1 LPGYPAFTSK
11 LRAFLGG
18 SNVTLQDL
26 ANLGEVIGAIA
37 VIASLIYLAFEIR
50 QNTQA
55 MRRAAT
61 QDIHRSL
68 NEQARCLVESP
79 DLAALFFRA
88 SQRPSELTGE
98 ERFRFQMLLT
108 YALSNFEM
116 ALGYYREGLLG
127 DEMIEGFVKGLRPL
141 FENPLVV
148 EWWEA
153 EGHGTFSHEL
163 RDFLSKQ
170 PAA

>member
-1 LPGYPAFTSK
+1 M
-11 LRAFLGG
+11 
-18 SNVTLQDL
+18 TLQDF

-50 QNTQA
+50 QNTRA

-68 NEQARCLVESP
+68 NDQTRCLVESP
-79 DLAALFFRA
+79 DLAALYFRA
-88 SQRPSELTGE
+88 SQRPEELTGE

-108 YALSNFEM
+108 YVFSNFEM
-116 ALGYYREGLLG
+116 AIEYYREGLLG
-127 DEMIEGFVKGLRPL
+127 DEMVEGFVKGLRPL

-153 EGHGTFSHEL
+153 EGQGTFSLEL
-163 RDFLSKQ
+163 RELLSKQ

>member
-1 LPGYPAFTSK
+1 M
-11 LRAFLGG
+11 
-18 SNVTLQDL
+18 TLQDL

-68 NEQARCLVESP
+68 NEQSRCLVESP

-108 YALSNFEM
+108 YAFSNFEL
-116 ALGYYREGLLG
+116 ALEYYREGLLG
-127 DEMIEGFVKGLRPL
+127 DEMIEGYLKGIRPL
-141 FENPLVV
+141 FDNPLVA

-153 EGHGTFSHEL
+153 EGQGTFSPQL
-163 RDFLSKQ
+163 RDLVAKQ
-170 PAA
+170 PAT

>member
-1 LPGYPAFTSK
+1 MS
-11 LRAFLGG
+11 
-18 SNVTLQDL
+18 LQDL

-37 VIASLIYLAFEIR
+37 VIVSLIYLAVQIR
-50 QNTQA
+50 ENTRA

-68 NEQARCLVESP
+68 NDQTRCLVESP
-79 DLAALFFRA
+79 DLAALYFRA
-88 SQRPSELTGE
+88 SQRPEELTGE
-98 ERFRFQMLLT
+98 ERFRFQFLLT
-108 YALSNFEM
+108 YVLSNFEL
-116 ALGYYREGLLG
+116 AIEYYREGLLS
-127 DEMIEGFVKGLRPL
+127 DDMIEGFVQGLRPL

-153 EGHGTFSHEL
+153 EGQGTFSPEL
-163 RDFLSKQ
+163 RDLLSKQ

>member
-1 LPGYPAFTSK
+1 M
-11 LRAFLGG
+11 
-18 SNVTLQDL
+18 TLQDL

-50 QNTQA
+50 ENTRA
-55 MRRAAT
+55 MQRAAT

-68 NEQARCLVESP
+68 NDQARCLVESP

-88 SQRPSELTGE
+88 SQRPDELTGE
-98 ERFRFQMLLT
+98 ERFRFQFLLS
-108 YALSNFEM
+108 YVFSNFEL
-116 ALGYYREGLLG
+116 AIEYYREGLLG
-127 DEMIEGFVKGLRPL
+127 DDMIEGYVQGIRPL

-153 EGHGTFSHEL
+153 EGQGVFSQEL
-163 RDFLSKQ
+163 SDLLSKQ

>member
-1 LPGYPAFTSK
+1 M
-11 LRAFLGG
+11 
-18 SNVTLQDL
+18 TLQDL

-50 QNTQA
+50 QNTRA

-68 NEQARCLVESP
+68 NDQARCLVESP
-79 DLAALFFRA
+79 DLAALAFRA
-88 SQRPSELTGE
+88 SQRPEELTGE

-108 YALSNFEM
+108 YLFSNFELAM
-116 ALGYYREGLLG
+116 EYYREGLLG
-127 DEMIEGFVKGLRPL
+127 DDIIEGWMKGIRPL

-153 EGHGTFSHEL
+153 EGQGTFSPEL
-163 RDFLSKQ
+163 RDLLYKQ
-170 PAA
+170 AAA

>member
-1 LPGYPAFTSK
+1 M
-11 LRAFLGG
+11 
-18 SNVTLQDL
+18 TLQDL

-50 QNTQA
+50 QNTRA

-68 NEQARCLVESP
+68 NDQARCLVESP
-79 DLAALFFRA
+79 DLAALAFRA
-88 SQRPSELTGE
+88 SQRPEELTGE

-108 YALSNFEM
+108 YLFSNFEL
-116 ALGYYREGLLG
+116 AIEYYREGLLG
-127 DEMIEGFVKGLRPL
+127 DDIIEGWMKGIRPL

-148 EWWEA
+148 EWWQA
-153 EGHGTFSHEL
+153 EGQGTFSPEL
-163 RDFLSKQ
+163 RDLLYKQ
-170 PAA
+170 AAA

>member
-1 LPGYPAFTSK
+1 M
-11 LRAFLGG
+11 
-18 SNVTLQDL
+18 TLQDL

-50 QNTQA
+50 QNTRA

-68 NEQARCLVESP
+68 NDQARCLVESP
-79 DLAALFFRA
+79 DLAALAFRA
-88 SQRPSELTGE
+88 SQRPEELTGE

-108 YALSNFEM
+108 YLFSNFELAM
-116 ALGYYREGLLG
+116 EYYREGLLG
-127 DEMIEGFVKGLRPL
+127 DDIIEGWMKGIRPL
-141 FENPLVV
+141 FEHPLVV

-153 EGHGTFSHEL
+153 EGQGTFSPEL
-163 RDFLSKQ
+163 RDLLYKQ
-170 PAA
+170 AAA

>member
-1 LPGYPAFTSK
+1 MA
-11 LRAFLGG
+11 
-18 SNVTLQDL
+18 LQDL

-50 QNTQA
+50 QNTRA

-61 QDIHRSL
+61 QEIHRSL
-68 NEQARCLVESP
+68 NDQARCFVESP

-88 SQRPSELTGE
+88 SQQPQELTGE

-108 YALSNFEM
+108 YVFSNFEM
-116 ALGYYREGLLG
+116 AIGYYREGLLG
-127 DEMIEGFVKGLRPL
+127 DDMIEGFVKGLRPL

-153 EGHGTFSHEL
+153 EGQGTFSPEL
-163 RDFLSKQ
+163 RDLVAKQ

>member
-1 LPGYPAFTSK
+1 M
-11 LRAFLGG
+11 
-18 SNVTLQDL
+18 TLQDL
-26 ANLGEVIGAIA
+26 ANLGEAIGAIA

-50 QNTQA
+50 QNTRA

-68 NEQARCLVESP
+68 NDQTRCLVESP
-79 DLAALFFRA
+79 DLAALYFRA
-88 SQRPSELTGE
+88 SHRPEELTGE
-98 ERFRFQMLLT
+98 ERFRFKFLLA
-108 YALSNFEM
+108 YVLSNFEL
-116 ALGYYREGLLG
+116 AIEYYREGLLS
-127 DEMIEGFVKGLRPL
+127 DDMVEGYVEGLRPL

-153 EGHGTFSHEL
+153 EGQGTFSPEL
-163 RDFLSKQ
+163 RDLLSKQ

>member
-1 LPGYPAFTSK
+1 M
-11 LRAFLGG
+11 
-18 SNVTLQDL
+18 TLQDL

-50 QNTQA
+50 QNTRA

-68 NEQARCLVESP
+68 NDQTRCLVESP
-79 DLAALFFRA
+79 DLAALYFRA
-88 SQRPSELTGE
+88 SQRPEELTGE
-98 ERFRFQMLLT
+98 ERFRFQFLLA
-108 YALSNFEM
+108 YVFSNFEL
-116 ALGYYREGLLG
+116 AIEYYREGLLS
-127 DEMIEGFVKGLRPL
+127 DDMIEGYVKGIRPL
-141 FENPLVV
+141 FENPIVA

-153 EGHGTFSHEL
+153 EGQGQFSPEL
-163 RDFLSKQ
+163 RDLVAKQ

>member
-1 LPGYPAFTSK
+1 M
-11 LRAFLGG
+11 
-18 SNVTLQDL
+18 TLQDL

-37 VIASLIYLAFEIR
+37 VIISLIYLAVQIR
-50 QNTQA
+50 ENTQA

-79 DLAALFFRA
+79 DLAALFFKA

-98 ERFRFQMLLT
+98 ENFRFQMLLT
-108 YALSNFEM
+108 YVLSNFEL
-116 ALGYYREGLLG
+116 ALEYYREGLLG
-127 DEMIEGFVKGLRPL
+127 NDMIEGYVQGIRPL
-141 FENPLVV
+141 FENPLVA

-153 EGHGTFSHEL
+153 EGQGTFSPEL
-163 RDFLSKQ
+163 RDLFPKQ
-170 PAA
+170 PDA